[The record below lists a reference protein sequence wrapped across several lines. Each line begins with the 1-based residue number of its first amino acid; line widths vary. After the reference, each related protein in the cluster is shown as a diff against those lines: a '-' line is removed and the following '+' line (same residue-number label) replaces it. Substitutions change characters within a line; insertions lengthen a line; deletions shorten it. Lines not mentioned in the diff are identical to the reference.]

1 LLSRELHAD
10 CQRPSSTFRAR
21 PFGRNT
27 AYQAKA
33 LNQRDGHRQPG
44 RGQAHKADGTMVQV
58 AFVKGAPNARN
69 SVIVGSRLNP
79 SMQAPCKRRCWF
91 QETER

>member
-1 LLSRELHAD
+1 
-10 CQRPSSTFRAR
+10 
-21 PFGRNT
+21 
-27 AYQAKA
+27 
-33 LNQRDGHRQPG
+33 
-44 RGQAHKADGTMVQV
+44 MVQV